1 MFNTEILKERRLIL
15 DGGTGTL
22 LGAAGLSAGERPE
35 IWNLTHPEEVGR
47 LHRAYFDAGSDI
59 VCTNTFGANALKHDG
74 ETLKRIIDA
83 AVKIADT
90 ERKAAEK
97 KYGGEKY
104 IALDIGS
111 LGKLLKPFGDLD
123 FDDAV
128 KIFSQSIR
136 IGVDAGVDLIYFET
150 FTDAY
155 ELKAAIVAAKE
166 SCDLPI
172 FATCAYEKNGR
183 LMMGADVKAV
193 VAMCE
198 GLGVSAMGAN
208 CGMGPDLMKNVVR
221 DLNKYASVP
230 IIVKPNAG
238 LPKTV
243 DGKTVYDLSVDS
255 FAKDMREIAEIGASL
270 VGGCCGT
277 TPEYIAATV
286 SAVTD
291 VKYIPNEKK
300 DLRIVSSYCQA
311 VELDGN
317 ETIGMLSDGADT
329 DEYETAVRE
338 GDVDYM
344 IEQAMEQ
351 VDEEVDILGIN
362 VALDGTDETAMLK
375 ETVSELQSIVKIPF
389 MIETENLSA
398 LESAVRIYNGNPLI
412 RYKGTDEEK
421 LHEIIKKYGGVIA

>member
-1 MFNTEILKERRLIL
+1 MFKTEILKERRLIL

-22 LGAAGLSAGERPE
+22 LTAAGLKAGERPE
-35 IWNLTHPEEVGR
+35 TWNLTHPEEVAK

-59 VCTNTFGANALKHDG
+59 VCTNTFGANALKHDS
-74 ETLKRIIDA
+74 ETLKKIIEA

-104 IALDIGS
+104 IAFDMGS

-123 FDDAV
+123 FEDAV
-128 KIFSQSIR
+128 KIFSESIK
-136 IGVDAGVDLIYFET
+136 IGAKAGVDLIYFET
-150 FTDAY
+150 FTDVY
-155 ELKAAIVAAKE
+155 ELKAAIIAAKE
-166 SCDLPI
+166 RCELPI

-183 LMMGADVKAV
+183 LMMGSDVRSV
-193 VAMCE
+193 VAICE
-198 GLGVSAMGAN
+198 GLGVSAIGTN

-221 DLNKYASVP
+221 ELNKYASVP

-243 DGKTVYDLSVDS
+243 DGKTVYDLSVDT
-255 FAKDMREIAEIGASL
+255 FAADMKEIAEIGASL

-277 TPEYIAATV
+277 TPEYIAAAV
-286 SAVTD
+286 SAVSD
-291 VKYIPNEKK
+291 VEYKPNERKELK
-300 DLRIVSSYCQA
+300 LVSSYCQA

-329 DEYETAVRE
+329 DEYEEAVRE
-338 GDVDYM
+338 RDVDYM
-344 IEQAMEQ
+344 IEQAMNQ

-362 VALDGTDETAMLK
+362 VALEGTDEVAMMTETAC
-375 ETVSELQSIVKIPF
+375 ELQSIVKIPF
-389 MIETENLSA
+389 MIESENIHA
-398 LESAVRIYNGNPLI
+398 IEAAIRIYNGNPLI
-412 RYKGTDEEK
+412 RYKGTDEEALK
-421 LHEIIKKYGGVIA
+421 AVIKKYGGVIA

>member
-1 MFNTEILKERRLIL
+1 MFKTEILKERRLIL

-22 LGAAGLSAGERPE
+22 LTAAGLKAGERPE
-35 IWNLTHPEEVGR
+35 TWNLTHPEEVAK

-59 VCTNTFGANALKHDG
+59 VCTNTFGANALKHDS
-74 ETLKRIIDA
+74 ETLKKIIEA

-104 IALDIGS
+104 IALDLGS

-123 FDDAV
+123 FEDAV
-128 KIFSQSIR
+128 KIFSESIKT
-136 IGVDAGVDLIYFET
+136 GAEAGVDLIYFET
-150 FTDAY
+150 FTDVY
-155 ELKAAIVAAKE
+155 ELKAAIIAAKE
-166 SCDLPI
+166 SCGLPI

-183 LMMGADVKAV
+183 LMMGSDVRSV
-193 VAMCE
+193 VAICE
-198 GLGVSAMGAN
+198 GLGVSAIGTN

-221 DLNKYASVP
+221 ELNKYASVP

-255 FAKDMREIAEIGASL
+255 FAMDMKEIAEIGASL

-277 TPEYIAATV
+277 TPEYIAAAV
-286 SAVTD
+286 SAVSD

-300 DLRIVSSYCQA
+300 NARLVSSYCQT
-311 VELDGN
+311 VELN
-317 ETIGMLSDGADT
+317 EQTVIGMLSDGAET
-329 DEYETAVRE
+329 EEYEAAIRE
-338 GDVDYM
+338 HDVDYM

-351 VDEEVDILGIN
+351 VESEVEILGIN
-362 VALDGTDETAMLK
+362 VELDGADEVSMMC
-375 ETVSELQSIVKIPF
+375 ETVGELQSIVKIPF
-389 MIETENLSA
+389 MIESENIHA
-398 LESAVRIYNGNPLI
+398 IEAAIRIYNGNPLI
-412 RYKGTDEEK
+412 KYKGKDEEK
-421 LHEIIKKYGGVIA
+421 IKAVINKYGGIF